1 MAWETPAYSFA
12 IDFEEPHAECSAQ
25 MAPIPMMNVVALQ
38 NHGGVEQL
46 KLDRWPKPAVADHQA
61 LVEIKAC
68 GLNYMDVFV
77 MHGMPDLHTTMP
89 RIPGGDIAGIVREV
103 GKDVSADWVG
113 KRVVLFPRF
122 PEGGVLGENGN
133 GGLCEHIA
141 VDQRQLIE
149 IPDGVG
155 FNEAAAL
162 PIAYGTSHRMLFTRG
177 HIKAG
182 EKVLILGASGGVG
195 VSCLQFAKMAGAE
208 VFACTSSEEKGRK
221 LKELGADHIIN
232 YVETPEFSRA
242 VWTASGKT
250 GVDVAVNFTG
260 GDTWIQT
267 QRCMAVGGRI
277 LTCGST
283 AGHLCEI
290 DVRFLWHRET
300 DIIGSRAYV
309 PEDIVACLDHVA
321 AGRLRPVIESVLPL
335 ERAGEGVRLLEDRR
349 IFGKVIVTP

>member
-1 MAWETPAYSFA
+1 MEALTRMN
-12 IDFEEPHAECSAQ
+12 SAST
-25 MAPIPMMNVVALQ
+25 MRVIALQ
-38 NHGGVEQL
+38 KHGGIEQL
-46 KLDRWPKPAVADHQA
+46 KFDRWPKAAVTDDQA
-61 LVEIKAC
+61 LVEVRSC

-89 RIPGGDIAGIVREV
+89 RIPGGDVAGVVRGV
-103 GKDVSADWVG
+103 GKDVPADWVG

-122 PEGGVLGENGN
+122 PGGGVLGEHGN
-133 GGLCEHIA
+133 GGLCEFIA

-149 IPDGVG
+149 IPDGVD
-155 FNEAAAL
+155 FDSAAAL

-208 VFACTSSEEKGRK
+208 VFACTSTDEKGRK

-232 YVETPEFSRA
+232 YAETPEFSKA
-242 VWTASGKT
+242 VWAASGKK

-267 QRCMAVGGRI
+267 QRCMAIGGRI

-283 AGHLCEI
+283 AGHMCEI

-300 DIIGSRAYV
+300 EIIGSRAYV
-309 PEDIVACLDHVA
+309 PDDIVACLDHVA
-321 AGRLRPVIESVLPL
+321 SGRLRPVIESVFPL
-335 ERAGEGVRLLEDRR
+335 QQAGDGIRLLEDRK
-349 IFGKVIVTP
+349 IFGKVIIKL

>member
-1 MAWETPAYSFA
+1 
-12 IDFEEPHAECSAQ
+12 
-25 MAPIPMMNVVALQ
+25 MNTASTMRVIALQ
-38 NHGGVEQL
+38 QHGGIEQL
-46 KLDRWPKPAVADHQA
+46 KLDHWPRPVAGDEQAV
-61 LVEIKAC
+61 VEVEAC

-77 MHGMPDLHTTMP
+77 MHGMPDLRTKMP
-89 RIPGGDIAGIVREV
+89 RIPGGDIAGIVRAV
-103 GKDVSADWVG
+103 GRNVSAEWIG

-122 PEGGVLGENGN
+122 PEGGILGEHGN
-133 GGLCEHIA
+133 GGLCEAIA

-149 IPDGVG
+149 IPDAVD
-155 FNEAAAL
+155 FDAAAAL

-208 VFACTSSEEKGRK
+208 VFACTSSDEKGRK
-221 LKELGADHIIN
+221 LKELGADHIID
-232 YVETPEFSRA
+232 YAKTPEFSRA
-242 VWTASGKT
+242 LWTLSGKT
-250 GVDVAVNFTG
+250 GVDVAINFTG

-300 DIIGSRAYV
+300 EIIGSRAYL

-321 AGRLRPVIESVLPL
+321 SGRLQPVISAVLPL
-335 ERAGEGVRLLEDRR
+335 ERAGEGVRLLQDRQ
-349 IFGKVIVTP
+349 IFGKVIVKP

>member
-1 MAWETPAYSFA
+1 MTTTMRV
-12 IDFEEPHAECSAQ
+12 I
-25 MAPIPMMNVVALQ
+25 ALQ
-38 NHGGVEQL
+38 QHGGVEQL
-46 KLDRWPKPAVADHQA
+46 KLDHWPKPAPAANQA
-61 LVEIKAC
+61 LVEVKAC

-77 MHGMPDLHTTMP
+77 MHGMPDLPTKMP

-103 GKDVSADWVG
+103 GEGVSKEWVG

-122 PEGGVLGENGN
+122 PEGGILGEHGN
-133 GGLCEHIA
+133 GGLCEFIA
-141 VDQRQLIE
+141 VDERQLIE
-149 IPDGVG
+149 IPDGVD

-177 HIKAG
+177 KIQKG
-182 EKVLILGASGGVG
+182 EKVLVLGASGGVG
-195 VSCLQFAKMAGAE
+195 VSCVQFAKMAGAE

-232 YVETPEFSRA
+232 YVENPDFSKA
-242 VWTASGKT
+242 VWLASGKK

-260 GDTWIQT
+260 GDTWIPT

-283 AGHLCEI
+283 VGHMVEI

-309 PEDIVACLDHVA
+309 PDDIKACLNYVA
-321 AGRLRPVIESVLPL
+321 SGQLRPVIEHVLRL
-335 ERAGEGVRLLEDRR
+335 EQAGEGVGLLEDRR
-349 IFGKVIVTP
+349 IFGKVIINL

>member
-1 MAWETPAYSFA
+1 
-12 IDFEEPHAECSAQ
+12 
-25 MAPIPMMNVVALQ
+25 MNTTMKVVALQ
-38 NHGGVEQL
+38 QHGGIEQL
-46 KLDRWPKPAVADHQA
+46 KFEEWQRPVPADGQA
-61 LVEIKAC
+61 LIEIKAC

-77 MHGMPDLHTTMP
+77 MHGMPDMPTQMP

-103 GKDVSADWVG
+103 GEDVDASWVG

-122 PEGGVLGENGN
+122 PTGGVLGENGN
-133 GGLCEHIA
+133 GGLCEFIA
-141 VDQRQLIE
+141 VDGRQLIE
-149 IPDGVG
+149 IPDNVG
-155 FNEAAAL
+155 FDEAAAL

-195 VSCLQFAKMAGAE
+195 VSCLQFAKMAGCE
-208 VFACTSSEEKGRK
+208 VYACTSSEEKGRK
-221 LKELGADHIIN
+221 LKELGADHIID
-232 YVETPEFSRA
+232 YVETPEFSRV
-242 VWTASGKT
+242 VWTASGKK
-250 GVDVAVNFTG
+250 GVDVAINFTG

-283 AGHLCEI
+283 AGHISSI

-300 DIIGSRAYV
+300 EIIGSRAYV
-309 PEDIVACLDHVA
+309 PEDIVACLDYVA
-321 AGRLRPVIESVLPL
+321 SGRLKPVMETRLPL
-335 ERAGEGVRLLEDRR
+335 ERAAEGIALLAGRR